1 MDATSRDYQISPSSW
16 NRFEECPRKYW
27 LSRQRLPGKASMPAS
42 MGTAIHNSVEDLC
55 NLELSDRE
63 ADEVGWLQSTA
74 RDVLEGNWESERKE
88 FMDTPRH
95 PRWKSEMF
103 PKAFEGLVGALS
115 IMFEK
120 AALPKSELTE
130 VTIQSWRQVQAI
142 ILATEATLESDC
154 GRMLGRLDLLVLDK
168 ESEGKEGWIVADL
181 KTGKPP
187 RTELSGKVAR
197 QLLFYRD
204 LMKQRNPEH
213 PPIIAEGWYSS
224 NKTVYSAD
232 GPSILEE
239 AIEAWKSM
247 ELSEIPFDATPSQAA
262 CSFCEWKAW
271 CPKWWVARN
280 EGKLGGKG
288 VFRDEVVRLVRL
300 DRDSGA
306 ALFERTAPIGE
317 EGELNGSDY
326 RFGAIIKGQA
336 LEQIKQLE
344 QAELDGHLFLGS
356 VRADGKIVHMGDWSE
371 VIPWSPILR
380 STSK

>member
-1 MDATSRDYQISPSSW
+1 MDATSQDYQISPSSW

-27 LSRQRLPGKASMPAS
+27 LSRQRLPRKASMPAS
-42 MGTAIHNSVEDLC
+42 LGTAIHNSVEDLC
-55 NLELSDRE
+55 NLELSNRE
-63 ADEVGWLQSTA
+63 GDEVGWLQSTA
-74 RDVLEGNWESERKE
+74 RDVLEGNWEDERKE
-88 FMDTPRH
+88 FMGTPRH
-95 PRWKSEMF
+95 PRWKPEMF

-115 IMFEK
+115 ILFEK

-130 VTIQSWRQVQAI
+130 VSIQSWRKVQAI

-154 GRMLGRLDLLVLDK
+154 GRLLGRLDLLILDK

-187 RTELSGKVAR
+187 RTELSEKVSR

-213 PPIIAEGWYSS
+213 PPVITEGWYSS
-224 NKTVYSAD
+224 NQTVYSAD

-239 AIEAWKSM
+239 AIEAWKLM
-247 ELSEIPFDATPSQAA
+247 ELSETPFHATPSQAA

-271 CPKWWVARN
+271 CPKWWIARY
-280 EGKLGGKG
+280 EGQLDGRGI
-288 VFRDEVVRLVRL
+288 FRDEVVSLVRL
-300 DRDSGA
+300 DRESGA
-306 ALFERTAPIGE
+306 ALFERTTPVGE
-317 EGELNGSDY
+317 DGELNRSDY
-326 RFGAIIKGQA
+326 RFGAILKDQA

-344 QAELDGHLFLGS
+344 QVELDDHLFLGS
-356 VRADGKIVHMGDWSE
+356 VRVDGKIVHMGDWSE

-380 STSK
+380 STSD